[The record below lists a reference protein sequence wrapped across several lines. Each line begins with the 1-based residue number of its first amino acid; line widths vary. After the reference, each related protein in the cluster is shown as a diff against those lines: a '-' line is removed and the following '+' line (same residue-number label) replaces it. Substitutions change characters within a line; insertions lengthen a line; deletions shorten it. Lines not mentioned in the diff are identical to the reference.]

1 VKALVVLDEAYMD
14 FWDKSNSLIKDI
26 NEYSN
31 LIIFRTASKA
41 LGSASLRLGFAV
53 ANETISRAIASV
65 KSPYNVNSISQ
76 AIGAKLYKNK
86 LFLNNRIKTIVEN
99 TKTLYNELL
108 RLSSLTKDF
117 YVYPTKTNFVFAKT
131 SFGKELW
138 EYLKKN
144 SIAIRLMGDY
154 IRITSGTKEEIN
166 AVVSLIEKF
175 ILENK
180 K

>member
-1 VKALVVLDEAYMD
+1 MSNNLVLNITVLKEEM
-14 FWDKSNSLIKDI
+14 KL
-26 NEYSN
+26 N
-31 LIIFRTASKA
+31 L
-41 LGSASLRLGFAV
+41 V
-53 ANETISRAIASV
+53 
-65 KSPYNVNSISQ
+65 
-76 AIGAKLYKNK
+76 
-86 LFLNNRIKTIVEN
+86 VEN

-108 RLSSLTKDF
+108 RLSSLTEDF
-117 YVYPTKTNFVFAKT
+117 YVYPTKTNFVFVKT